1 MVNKI
6 ASLVAAPLRWVYLCI
21 PHVMIS
27 TLRHLQYAS
36 GHIEL
41 GMFQEAVVELDAI
54 RQSDQLRPEVIS
66 VRIDLHMHAK
76 QWNRVI
82 KFAQELSRLAP
93 ADDKGWISHAFALR
107 ELDLIDEAQAVLLE
121 AEPRLKKECD
131 ILHYNL
137 ACYACLLGNK
147 PEAKRR
153 LTLAFKM
160 DKFWKHEA
168 LEDPDLK
175 TMRSMI
181 VAMK

>member
-1 MVNKI
+1 
-6 ASLVAAPLRWVYLCI
+6 
-21 PHVMIS
+21 MIS

-41 GMFQEAVVELDAI
+41 GMFQEAVAELDAI
-54 RQSDQLRPEVIS
+54 KQADQLLPAVIG
-66 VRIDLHMHAK
+66 VRVDLHMHAK

-82 KFAQELSRLAP
+82 KFARELSRLTP

-107 ELDLIDEAQAVLLE
+107 ELDLIEEAQAVLLE
-121 AEPRLKKECD
+121 AEPLLKTECGL
-131 ILHYNL
+131 LHYNL

-153 LTLAFKM
+153 LTLALKM
-160 DKFWKHEA
+160 DKFWKQEA

-175 TMRSMI
+175 
-181 VAMK
+181 AMKKVIATMK

>member
-1 MVNKI
+1 
-6 ASLVAAPLRWVYLCI
+6 
-21 PHVMIS
+21 MIS

-41 GMFQEAVVELDAI
+41 GMFKEATTELDAI
-54 RQSDQLRPEVIS
+54 SKADQPLPPVIS

-82 KFAQELSRLAP
+82 SFAQKLAEIAP
-93 ADDKGWISHAFALR
+93 EDDKGWVSHAFALR
-107 ELDLIDEAQAVLLE
+107 ELELIEEAQAVLLE
-121 AEPRLKKECD
+121 AEPHLKKACGL
-131 ILHYNL
+131 LHYNL

-153 LTLAFKM
+153 LVTAFKM
-160 DKFWKHEA
+160 DKSWKQEA

-175 TMRSMI
+175 AMRSMI
-181 VAMK
+181 TAMK